1 MNNNL
6 IQLNN
11 SKIEKIIKY
20 IIIGLIV
27 ICSLK
32 YIPDTILKTNELI
45 IIGLITSITYAIFDI
60 ISPSIR
66 IYNNSKID
74 NKY

>member
-11 SKIEKIIKY
+11 SYVEKIIKY
-20 IIIGLIV
+20 LIIGLIV
-27 ICSLK
+27 VSALK
-32 YIPDTILKTNELI
+32 YIPETMLKTNELI
-45 IIGLITSITYAIFDI
+45 IIGSITSITYALFDI

-66 IYNNSKID
+66 IYNKSNI
-74 NKY
+74 

>member
-11 SKIEKIIKY
+11 SYVEKIIKY
-20 IIIGLIV
+20 LIIGLIV
-27 ICSLK
+27 VSALK
-32 YIPDTILKTNELI
+32 YIPETMLKTNELI
-45 IIGLITSITYAIFDI
+45 IIGSITSITYAIFDI

-66 IYNNSKID
+66 IYNKSNI
-74 NKY
+74 

>member
-11 SKIEKIIKY
+11 SYVEKIIKY
-20 IIIGLIV
+20 LIISLIT

-45 IIGLITSITYAIFDI
+45 IIGSITSITYAIFDI

-66 IYNNSKID
+66 IYQHK
-74 NKY
+74 K

>member
-11 SKIEKIIKY
+11 SYVEKIIKY
-20 IIIGLIV
+20 LIISLIT

-32 YIPDTILKTNELI
+32 YIPDTILKTNV
-45 IIGLITSITYAIFDI
+45 SITKSAAI
-60 ISPSIR
+60 
-66 IYNNSKID
+66 
-74 NKY
+74 

>member
-6 IQLNN
+6 IQINN
-11 SKIEKIIKY
+11 SYVEKIIKY
-20 IIIGLIV
+20 LIISLIT

-45 IIGLITSITYAIFDI
+45 IIGSITGITFAIFDI
-60 ISPSIR
+60 MSPSIK
-66 IYNNSKID
+66 IYQ
-74 NKY
+74 NKV